1 MVKNIKIAY
10 RGGSI
15 LTAPSLKPHS
25 DSYHQYVSVCSTTL
39 WVGHLSKLIAEDDL
53 SDMFGEF
60 GEILSINTIPPR
72 GCAFICMNRRMDA
85 YKALKQLHK
94 TKLHGKQMT
103 VNTIAQLSFMGIFP
117 KLYSHIYLTACLDY
131 IYFNSNSCSLH
142 GRPEKE

>member
-1 MVKNIKIAY
+1 MVRKVRKIRRVVLKSKFFPIRFLLPKVTIIVY
-10 RGGSI
+10 
-15 LTAPSLKPHS
+15 SLL
-25 DSYHQYVSVCSTTL
+25 VCSTTL

-103 VNTIAQLSFMGIFP
+103 VCNLSI
-117 KLYSHIYLTACLDY
+117 L
-131 IYFNSNSCSLH
+131 SNL
-142 GRPEKE
+142 